1 MSRKFLSDI
10 IKVTDRVQIAAYV
23 RHYFYH
29 AMTFSVHFVSQFCG
43 YIMATVKVASAM
55 L

>member
-23 RHYFYH
+23 RHCFYH
-29 AMTFSVHFVSQFCG
+29 AMTFVRFVSQFCG